1 MSKTD
6 KSGIGDLYVEKVGT
20 CEREGSVLIAPNIRL
35 LRRLWKAPNIR
46 LEGKMIRGT
55 VWFHRLSI
63 AASYRDAVKIPWIPW
78 LLRMGSIIGAMYKT
92 GLITHTI
99 R

>member
-1 MSKTD
+1 MASAWRNAKISPIFYFD
-6 KSGIGDLYVEKVGT
+6 RANNSQICHIMCVK
-20 CEREGSVLIAPNIRL
+20 
-35 LRRLWKAPNIR
+35 
-46 LEGKMIRGT
+46 GKMIRGT

>member
-6 KSGIGDLYVEKVGT
+6 ISGIGDLFMDSPKYSTV
-20 CEREGSVLIAPNIRL
+20 RRL
-35 LRRLWKAPNIR
+35 LRAPNIR